1 MNAFTNLKLQSNDSF
16 EVAIK
21 KLEEIVMLLDEGKLT
36 LDETLMLY
44 EEGIRIYRYC
54 SSKLDNTEQK
64 ISLMMNENEVPFNF
78 TETDNFKGE

>member
-1 MNAFTNLKLQSNDSF
+1 MNLKLQSNDSF

-36 LDETLMLY
+36 LDETLTLY

-54 SSKLDNTEQK
+54 NRKLDNAEQK
-64 ISLMMNENEVPFNF
+64 ISLMMNENKVPFDF
-78 TETDNFKGE
+78 AESDDFKGE